1 MCTIFFDI
9 ASAFDKVWHKGL
21 LYKLIKWNFPF
32 YLICWIKEFIDRRYF
47 SVRVNN
53 CLSKKSLVETGVPQG
68 AVLSPTLFF
77 LVHKRYPNEF

>member
-53 CLSKKSLVETGVPQG
+53 PNSLVDSTI
-68 AVLSPTLFF
+68 LSSLS
-77 LVHKRYPNEF
+77 